1 MIAEFDS
8 PSSDSSGLRSK
19 SGVAFLDGSDSK
31 IPSSESNRNQEM
43 GIGQGRANDRLELQA
58 D

>member
-8 PSSDSSGLRSK
+8 SSSDSSGLRSK

-43 GIGQGRANDRLELQA
+43 GIGQGRANE
-58 D
+58 